1 MRVALLGRR
10 PAKEYTV
17 PSVDHQS
24 PGVRASSQVLG
35 MHNTTCLFAPC
46 NSCRAFTRCHAHPL
60 QLNTVRSR
68 SPSRKAV

>member
-35 MHNTTCLFAPC
+35 MHNTTCLF
-46 NSCRAFTRCHAHPL
+46 
-60 QLNTVRSR
+60 
-68 SPSRKAV
+68 